1 MKFPFCVTRKKHS
14 AFFRIVSLML
24 ATAPLWLML
33 AAVNPSAHAQGTPSP
48 ADWTQFLGDN
58 MQRWNPYETKLGV
71 SNVGSLQLNW
81 KIGPFNGAG
90 ITQSSPA
97 VANGVVYFGGEDY
110 NVYALNASTGAL
122 LWSYHTGGYISSSPA
137 VVNGVV
143 YIGSDDFNVYA
154 LNATTGAKLWSSTT
168 GSYNVGGSGPYSPSV
183 ANGVVY
189 IGSDDGHMYALNAS
203 TGALL
208 WRYAA
213 NLFYYSSSPP
223 AVANGVVYFGSGDGN
238 VYALNASTGA
248 LLWMHNTGLQLDSS
262 PVVANGVVFIGGVD
276 SSSSTELTL
285 YALNAST
292 GALLWSNTIGP
303 NNGTVAVANG
313 VVYVGGCEGVCA
325 LNADTGAL
333 LWSSKTGSF
342 YTSSPAVANGVV
354 YIAGFGEVYA
364 LNASTG
370 VQLWSHALDGFN
382 GFVMSSPT
390 VADGAVY
397 IRSGVYN
404 GYGQGQGHVYAF
416 ALSGTGADLFLRVQP
431 TPTTVHPGDLLT
443 YAVPVWNMGPAN
455 AVQEVL
461 NTQVPAG
468 TTFDSIHISGT
479 PGLGT
484 CTAPPYQGTGQIVCH
499 ENGSM
504 APNTTWTVRLTV
516 KVTAP
521 AGTVLT
527 ENAATMSDTPDPIL
541 ANNAATVST
550 TVQSSADLFLQVTPS
565 TTTVH
570 QGDLITYA
578 FPVWNLGPS
587 NADFEVLNTQ
597 VPAGTTFDSIR
608 ISGTPGLGAC
618 TTPPYQGTGQIVCS
632 ENGVMA
638 PNTTWTV
645 RLTVKVTAPS
655 GTVIT
660 ASAATMSDT
669 FDPNP
674 ANNTV
679 TTSIEVQ

>member
-1 MKFPFCVTRKKHS
+1 MRAERRH
-14 AFFRIVSLML
+14 R
-24 ATAPLWLML
+24 
-33 AAVNPSAHAQGTPSP
+33 
-48 ADWTQFLGDN
+48 
-58 MQRWNPYETKLGV
+58 R
-71 SNVGSLQLNW
+71 
-81 KIGPFNGAG
+81 
-90 ITQSSPA
+90 PA
-97 VANGVVYFGGEDY
+97 VE
-110 NVYALNASTGAL
+110 
-122 LWSYHTGGYISSSPA
+122 
-137 VVNGVV
+137 
-143 YIGSDDFNVYA
+143 
-154 LNATTGAKLWSSTT
+154 
-168 GSYNVGGSGPYSPSV
+168 
-183 ANGVVY
+183 
-189 IGSDDGHMYALNAS
+189 
-203 TGALL
+203 
-208 WRYAA
+208 R
-213 NLFYYSSSPP
+213 
-223 AVANGVVYFGSGDGN
+223 
-238 VYALNASTGA
+238 
-248 LLWMHNTGLQLDSS
+248 
-262 PVVANGVVFIGGVD
+262 
-276 SSSSTELTL
+276 
-285 YALNAST
+285 
-292 GALLWSNTIGP
+292 
-303 NNGTVAVANG
+303 
-313 VVYVGGCEGVCA
+313 
-325 LNADTGAL
+325 
-333 LWSSKTGSF
+333 KTGSF

-390 VADGAVY
+390 VVDGAVY

-443 YAVPVWNMGPAN
+443 YAIPVWNMGPAN

-468 TTFDSIHISGT
+468 TTFDYIRISGT

-484 CTAPPYQGTGQIVCH
+484 CTTPPYQGTGQIVCH

-504 APNTTWTVRLTV
+504 APNTTWTVRLIV

-521 AGTVLT
+521 AGTVIT

-608 ISGTPGLGAC
+608 ISGTPGWGH
-618 TTPPYQGTGQIVCS
+618 
-632 ENGVMA
+632 
-638 PNTTWTV
+638 V
-645 RLTVKVTAPS
+645 RLRRIRGPARLSVMRTAPWLRTRR
-655 GTVIT
+655 GR
-660 ASAATMSDT
+660 
-669 FDPNP
+669 
-674 ANNTV
+674 
-679 TTSIEVQ
+679 